1 MANVGYLEGTDPL
14 VLTQLAARGIGTV
27 PISNGFDGHGKYI
40 NHLVPADHIAVV
52 IGYLHKLLPVPERFM
67 KPKDLLFSCMTHGI
81 PVLLIVP
88 KADQEAAR
96 NVLGEARDYVELVE
110 PAELYQAV
118 IQKISRGGVHN
129 T

>member
-14 VLTQLAARGIGTV
+14 VLTQLAVRGIGTV

-52 IGYLHKLLPVPERFM
+52 IGYLHKLLPTRERPI
-67 KPKDLLFSCMTHGI
+67 KPKDLLFSCMIHDI

-88 KADQEAAR
+88 TADHEAAR
-96 NVLGEARDYVELVE
+96 NMLGEAKDYVELID

-118 IQKISRGGVHN
+118 LAKVS
-129 T
+129 

>member
-14 VLTQLAARGIGTV
+14 VLTQLAVRGIGTV

-67 KPKDLLFSCMTHGI
+67 KPKDLLFSCMTHAI

-96 NVLGEARDYVELVE
+96 NTLGEARDYVELVE

-118 IQKISRGGVHN
+118 MKKISSDAARSI
-129 T
+129 